1 MTDSVKDY
9 LNEIARYPLLT
20 AEQEI
25 QLARQIECGAALAD
39 KQELSAQ
46 EKRTLKVAE
55 RAKRK
60 LINCNLRLVVSVAK
74 QYTRRLNGSGMEL
87 MDLVQE
93 GAFGLTR
100 AVELFDSSKGY
111 KFSTYAY
118 WWVRQAITRG
128 IDAKERLIRV
138 PQHGLDKVYKVVRFQ
153 KAHMQEHGK
162 MPSVA
167 QMAAE
172 ADIEV
177 AHMQTL
183 LARNA
188 WHRSLDAL
196 VSETGSPIL
205 ELIPDTDSLDRQKD
219 CMEKDEKSAMFQIAL
234 ACLTEGELLTI
245 QRRYGLNGGEPMSL
259 SSIAAED
266 NVSRERI
273 RQRIEAAHLKM
284 RLRLKSVRLV

>member
-25 QLARQIECGAALAD
+25 QLARQIECGTALAD

-100 AVELFDSSKGY
+100 AVELYDSSKGY

-128 IDAKERLIRV
+128 IDSKERLIRV

-153 KAHMQEHGK
+153 KAHLQEHGK

-167 QMAAE
+167 QMAEE
-172 ADIEV
+172 ADVRIE
-177 AHMQTL
+177 HMQTL

-205 ELIPDTDSLDRQKD
+205 ELIPDTDSMDRQND

-234 ACLTEGELLTI
+234 ACLTECELLTI
-245 QRRYGLNGGEPMSL
+245 QRRYGLNGDEPMSL

-284 RLRLKSVRLV
+284 RLRLTSARLV

>member
-1 MTDSVKDY
+1 
-9 LNEIARYPLLT
+9 
-20 AEQEI
+20 
-25 QLARQIECGAALAD
+25 
-39 KQELSAQ
+39 
-46 EKRTLKVAE
+46 
-55 RAKRK
+55 
-60 LINCNLRLVVSVAK
+60 
-74 QYTRRLNGSGMEL
+74 
-87 MDLVQE
+87 
-93 GAFGLTR
+93 
-100 AVELFDSSKGY
+100 
-111 KFSTYAY
+111 
-118 WWVRQAITRG
+118 
-128 IDAKERLIRV
+128 
-138 PQHGLDKVYKVVRFQ
+138 
-153 KAHMQEHGK
+153 
-162 MPSVA
+162 
-167 QMAAE
+167 
-172 ADIEV
+172 
-177 AHMQTL
+177 MQTL

-219 CMEKDEKSAMFQIAL
+219 CMEKDEKQAMFQIAL